1 MFPLNIILDTSEE
14 QNWQNSYFA
23 YHNYKPEVIKE
34 FTELFS
40 KVINPTQQ
48 YQMPVIL
55 LDKTTPKEAVCQVL
69 KTSIQEASR

>member
-40 KVINPTQQ
+40 KGNQSDT
-48 YQMPVIL
+48 
-55 LDKTTPKEAVCQVL
+55 AVPDAGYTL
-69 KTSIQEASR
+69 G